1 MTCQPRLETHQH
13 HITREPMRFLVFD
26 TTDFMRNGKP
36 YRITAT
42 RLAEGLTY
50 HTVKNEAGERREM
63 EMQEMIKWLG
73 TKPAGKEQL

>member
-13 HITREPMRFLVFD
+13 HITRDAMRFLVFD
-26 TTDFMRNGKP
+26 TTDFERNGKP

-50 HTVKNEAGERREM
+50 HTVKNEAGDAKEM
-63 EMQEMIKWLG
+63 EMQEMIKWL
-73 TKPAGKEQL
+73 AM

>member
-1 MTCQPRLETHQH
+1 MT
-13 HITREPMRFLVFD
+13 FLVFD
-26 TTDFMRNGKP
+26 TPDFARSDKK
-36 YRITAT
+36 YRIIAT